1 MLNIGEHNRRH
12 SPPHSFL
19 LTFLRASLSHFLLLL
34 VMGDFT
40 MIYHH
45 HCHIS
50 AFLSPLS
57 SCASRSS
64 CGGIQDS
71 FVVAPAVIRRHI
83 IVSVLIAVA
92 IEFRV
97 AGILLRTSPSHL
109 EACKSDAKKCD
120 CAYTGRHQFFCQE
133 LAFDPSS
140 TLTAHLSLEISRG
153 HSTVCTPLHGMYS
166 TLVPN
171 HFQSNAVCTSPGHA
185 PSVAQPCQATYAYAK
200 HSQLWP

>member
-1 MLNIGEHNRRH
+1 MCALSSRWSLLCAPFFFKSSTIVDCASLIIHMAAATRKRSLFSSGSVPAFHDFSCPPPHRSARTRVLNIGVHNRRH
-12 SPPHSFL
+12 NPPHSFL
-19 LTFLRASLSHFLLLL
+19 LTLLRASLSHFLLLL

-120 CAYTGRHQFFCQE
+120 CAYTGRHQFFFRSWPLI
-133 LAFDPSS
+133 LA
-140 TLTAHLSLEISRG
+140 AH
-153 HSTVCTPLHGMYS
+153 
-166 TLVPN
+166 
-171 HFQSNAVCTSPGHA
+171 
-185 PSVAQPCQATYAYAK
+185 
-200 HSQLWP
+200 

>member
-1 MLNIGEHNRRH
+1 VHHGRH
-12 SPPHSFL
+12 VVVYKTLLSLLRPSSDDTLSSVCLLRSPSSSALPVFFFGLHHRIL
-19 LTFLRASLSHFLLLL
+19 RRASR
-34 VMGDFT
+34 T
-40 MIYHH
+40 RR
-45 HCHIS
+45 S
-50 AFLSPLS
+50 AT
-57 SCASRSS
+57 AHTRA
-64 CGGIQDS
+64 DTS
-71 FVVAPAVIRRHI
+71 F
-83 IVSVLIAVA
+83 
-92 IEFRV
+92 F
-97 AGILLRTSPSHL
+97 
-109 EACKSDAKKCD
+109 
-120 CAYTGRHQFFCQE
+120 QE